1 MEVAAI
7 LLSQI
12 ACKIAR
18 GGVLLVGGAA
28 APPYSERPE
37 RNHPRVRMY
46 PTTRFD
52 TLCRM
57 IDLRCLTSANP
68 PAEAQRRHT
77 ALEMERKE
85 CSEALVLEIAEVAH
99 VLRRADGLRN
109 SEVAQRL
116 ARVYGPMPSE
126 VTDAAD
132 PFRASLVHL
141 LKLREPAYL
150 ERGQVFFDTAL
161 GFAVLWGEL
170 FAERLAASD
179 WPPPGMLTEP
189 WDIGG
194 YAGISRT
201 GEGPHE
207 WPTFGGSL
215 DDLDILLEEYGPG
228 RGAVGV
234 RRMKARANPGDQL
247 HGYSTGK
254 LSWTLMGGRS
264 GIALVRNGRSIDVEE
279 TMMN

>member
-1 MEVAAI
+1 M
-7 LLSQI
+7 
-12 ACKIAR
+12 
-18 GGVLLVGGAA
+18 
-28 APPYSERPE
+28 
-37 RNHPRVRMY
+37 
-46 PTTRFD
+46 
-52 TLCRM
+52 
-57 IDLRCLTSANP
+57 
-68 PAEAQRRHT
+68 
-77 ALEMERKE
+77 
-85 CSEALVLEIAEVAH
+85 
-99 VLRRADGLRN
+99 
-109 SEVAQRL
+109 

-132 PFRASLVHL
+132 PFRATLVHL
-141 LKLREPAYL
+141 LKLREPTYL
-150 ERGQVFFDTAL
+150 ERGPVFFDTAL
-161 GFAVLWGEL
+161 GFAVMWGEL

-179 WPPPGMLTEP
+179 WPPPAMLTEP

-194 YAGISRT
+194 YAGISRS

-207 WPTFGGSL
+207 WPTFGGNL
-215 DDLDILLEEYGPG
+215 DDLDILLEEYGPS
-228 RGAVGV
+228 RGAVGL